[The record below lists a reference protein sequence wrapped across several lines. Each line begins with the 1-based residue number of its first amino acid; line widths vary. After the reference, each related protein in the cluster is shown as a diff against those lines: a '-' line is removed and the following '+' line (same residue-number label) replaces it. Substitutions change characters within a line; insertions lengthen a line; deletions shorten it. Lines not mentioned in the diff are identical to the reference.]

1 MATKGSN
8 GKASKGT
15 KGAAKAAKQENKA
28 RRPRAD
34 MGAAK
39 ELFLELLGSEGR
51 LSRTEAKGAFTKRG
65 VSPDFN
71 WTKMCRELEAAG
83 LVLASKRDG
92 EEKVTHYTLAAKG
105 GKGKGKAPRRPRRPQ
120 QPPTARPPPP
130 RPARA
135 TALTACVRPLA
146 AK

>member
-105 GKGKGKAPRRPRRPQ
+105 AAATAHGKAP
-120 QPPTARPPPP
+120 TAK
-130 RPARA
+130 AGKGDGLNSMRA
-135 TALTACVRPLA
+135 ALGC
-146 AK
+146 

>member
-105 GKGKGKAPRRPRRPQ
+105 GKGKGKAPKAAKAAAATAHGKA
-120 QPPTARPPPP
+120 PTAK
-130 RPARA
+130 AGKGDGLNSMRA
-135 TALTACVRPLA
+135 ALGC
-146 AK
+146 

>member
-1 MATKGSN
+1 MATKSSN

-15 KGAAKAAKQENKA
+15 KSAAKAANTAAKA

-39 ELFLELLGSEGR
+39 ELFLELLSSEGR
-51 LSRTEAKGAFTKRG
+51 LSRTEAKAAFTKRG

-71 WTKMCRELEAAG
+71 WTKMCRELEATG
-83 LVLASKRDG
+83 LVVASKRDG

-105 GKGKGKAPRRPRRPQ
+105 KGKGKAPKTAKAPKAAAATAHGKA
-120 QPPTARPPPP
+120 PTAKGPK
-130 RPARA
+130 
-135 TALTACVRPLA
+135 AC
-146 AK
+146 K

>member
-1 MATKGSN
+1 MATKSSN

-15 KGAAKAAKQENKA
+15 KSAAKAANTAAKA

-39 ELFLELLGSEGR
+39 ELFLELLSSEGR
-51 LSRTEAKGAFTKRG
+51 LSRTEAKAAFTKRG

-71 WTKMCRELEAAG
+71 WTKMCRELEATG
-83 LVLASKRDG
+83 LVVASKRDG

-105 GKGKGKAPRRPRRPQ
+105 AKGKSKNKDKAPKTAKAPKAAAATAHGKAP
-120 QPPTARPPPP
+120 TAKGPK
-130 RPARA
+130 
-135 TALTACVRPLA
+135 AC
-146 AK
+146 K